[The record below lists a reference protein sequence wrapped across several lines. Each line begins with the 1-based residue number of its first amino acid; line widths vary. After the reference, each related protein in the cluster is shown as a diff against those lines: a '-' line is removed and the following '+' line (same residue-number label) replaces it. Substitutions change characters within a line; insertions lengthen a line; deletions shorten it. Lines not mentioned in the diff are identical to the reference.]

1 MYQNLISIKKGQQ
14 FRTDPLTTAQ
24 AVGYVQYL
32 YSLIETVVM
41 KGNNPVVKVLIL
53 SKSNFVSFLVN
64 IIY

>member
-1 MYQNLISIKKGQQ
+1 MSIKKGQQ

-41 KGNNPVVKVLIL
+41 KGNNPVVKRLIL
-53 SKSNFVSFLVN
+53 ISSQ
-64 IIY
+64 